1 MVKRLDNGAGDCT
14 AQWALYG
21 IVKPASVEIPLPV
34 LEIRAV
40 PDHAPNEGHP
50 LRKIC

>member
-1 MVKRLDNGAGDCT
+1 MVQRLDNGAGDYT

-21 IVKPASVEIPLPV
+21 TVKPASVEIPLPA
-34 LEIRAV
+34 LEILAV
-40 PDHAPNEGHP
+40 PNHASNEGYP